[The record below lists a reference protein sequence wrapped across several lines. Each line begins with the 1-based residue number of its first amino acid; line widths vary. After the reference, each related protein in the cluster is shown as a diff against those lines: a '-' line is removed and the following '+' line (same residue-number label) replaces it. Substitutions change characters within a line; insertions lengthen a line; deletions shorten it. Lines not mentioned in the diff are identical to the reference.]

1 MYGPSSNF
9 GRVDDDDDDDDD
21 NRLLIIV
28 RYAVESIGKRCSD
41 FFSAVTMTFT
51 SSANADAMSMAQL
64 PRIIR
69 PCAIVMANTPN
80 DAIVASSDS
89 NFLSSSGVEEEP
101 AADLILLLLS
111 LSVRVRVA
119 IASSKLNDVRSV
131 VDEDDDDADDSSTAD
146 CCCCW

>member
-9 GRVDDDDDDDDD
+9 GRVDDDDDDDDVN

-28 RYAVESIGKRCSD
+28 RYADESIGKRSSD

-51 SSANADAMSMAQL
+51 SSANADAMSMAQSPL
-64 PRIIR
+64 IR
-69 PCAIVMANTPN
+69 PCAMVMASNPN

-89 NFLSSSGVEEEP
+89 NFLSSSGVVEEP
-101 AADLILLLLS
+101 ASDLILLLLS

-119 IASSKLNDVRSV
+119 IASSILNDVRSV